1 MNYDHAYTRA
11 TRLYEQIVS
20 KALNLE
26 DVLHSKNSPERRIE
40 WHFRRPPGGRLSGLK
55 ATLEWVWQVY
65 LYTWYF
71 RLLGLLCAAL
81 SIILVWCEAVMPFQD
96 NDLSL
101 LYYIINSIP
110 LTGITKQ
117 LYCIVILTYMAT
129 CTYTSLFKL
138 QIWDYYRL
146 VPHQQSDANSIMF
159 SANYL
164 CRLAAPLSFNFLQ
177 LTRQSE
183 SAPAFSAV
191 MGQMDG
197 YFNLG
202 KNFLYIFP
210 IFVVVFCLCSLLNV
224 WQRAFRSAFVKSLLV
239 SCWPLKKLKVKIDDP
254 RELLEEGSAILK
266 HERET
271 REENNTGVTFD
282 SVGDISDN
290 QGKNSPHPINK
301 TPYAL
306 ERGRGR
312 DVIAPPRRDVI
323 APPGR
328 FSRDPPAAASASGR
342 PKFSF
347 HDKNNRYSQLRN
359 SEDGTP

>member
-1 MNYDHAYTRA
+1 
-11 TRLYEQIVS
+11 
-20 KALNLE
+20 
-26 DVLHSKNSPERRIE
+26 
-40 WHFRRPPGGRLSGLK
+40 
-55 ATLEWVWQVY
+55 
-65 LYTWYF
+65 
-71 RLLGLLCAAL
+71 
-81 SIILVWCEAVMPFQD
+81 
-96 NDLSL
+96 
-101 LYYIINSIP
+101 
-110 LTGITKQ
+110 
-117 LYCIVILTYMAT
+117 MAT

-177 LTRQSE
+177 LTRQSNG
-183 SAPAFSAV
+183 APAFSAV

-197 YFNLG
+197 YFALG

-210 IFVVVFCLCSLLNV
+210 VFVVLLCLCSLLNV
-224 WQRAFRSAFVKSLLV
+224 WQRVFRSAFMKNLFT
-239 SCWPLKKLKVKIDDP
+239 SCWPIKKLKIHVDDP
-254 RELLEEGSAILK
+254 RQLLEEGSIILK

-282 SVGDISDN
+282 SVGDISDK

-306 ERGRGR
+306 ERGQGRNSPLSR
-312 DVIAPPRRDVI
+312 DVIP
-323 APPGR
+323 
-328 FSRDPPAAASASGR
+328 SRISHEPLPSPGR

-359 SEDGTP
+359 SDDPS